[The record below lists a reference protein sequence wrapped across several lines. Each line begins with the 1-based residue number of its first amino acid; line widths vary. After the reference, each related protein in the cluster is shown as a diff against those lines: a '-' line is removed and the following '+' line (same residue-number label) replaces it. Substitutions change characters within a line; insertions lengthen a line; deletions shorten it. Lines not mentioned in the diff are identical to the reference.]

1 MKSVEEMTRK
11 EFLSLPVY
19 KDWQSYLFVDAL
31 YMIQTKRKHDSGYA
45 CFVSAAE
52 IDGKMYILG
61 KCHDMLEIEGCHID
75 CFLKNGVLRFFP
87 YSSRVNKIKIGHRL
101 SSFYAEA
108 VEVKEKDNA

>member
-19 KDWQSYLFVDAL
+19 EDWQSYLFVDAL

-52 IDGKMYILG
+52 IDGEMYILG
-61 KCHDMLEIEGCHID
+61 KCHDVLEIEGCRID

-87 YSSRVNKIKIGHRL
+87 YSSRVDKIKVGHRL

-108 VEVKEKDNA
+108 VEVKE